1 MNILFLHIMNYI
13 DLFAGAGGLSEGF
26 TKAGFN
32 PIAHVESDKAACFTL
47 MTRLAYYYLSSKN
60 QLDIYNSYLKG
71 EISRD
76 YLYGLLPES
85 ISKSVINKYISSD
98 NNIDI
103 FAQIDKLLGE
113 NEVDL
118 IIGGPPCQAYSN
130 IGRAALKH
138 VTDDPRKKLYIGY
151 GSFLSHYRPKLFVF
165 ENVPGLKS
173 SDEGIHYQNIKSYFK
188 ELGYVVDD
196 KLLNSLDFGVIQNR
210 KRLII
215 IGWREDINFNYPE
228 FEIEENDEYKKIIQ
242 KVVQTCFETEK
253 LMNTNLYLNV
263 ILTNPETIRATNK
276 HYREIDK
283 ETDVLSF
290 PMFQKEEL
298 DKLVEE
304 SQTKK
309 EIVEDVLG
317 DIMISI
323 PRVIEQAN
331 EYGHSVERE
340 LAYMVVHGFYHVM
353 GYDHIKEEDKAIM
366 RPKEEYVLSKLNI
379 TR

>member
-1 MNILFLHIMNYI
+1 
-13 DLFAGAGGLSEGF
+13 
-26 TKAGFN
+26 
-32 PIAHVESDKAACFTL
+32 
-47 MTRLAYYYLSSKN
+47 
-60 QLDIYNSYLKG
+60 
-71 EISRD
+71 
-76 YLYGLLPES
+76 
-85 ISKSVINKYISSD
+85 
-98 NNIDI
+98 
-103 FAQIDKLLGE
+103 
-113 NEVDL
+113 
-118 IIGGPPCQAYSN
+118 
-130 IGRAALKH
+130 
-138 VTDDPRKKLYIGY
+138 
-151 GSFLSHYRPKLFVF
+151 
-165 ENVPGLKS
+165 
-173 SDEGIHYQNIKSYFK
+173 
-188 ELGYVVDD
+188 
-196 KLLNSLDFGVIQNR
+196 
-210 KRLII
+210 
-215 IGWREDINFNYPE
+215 
-228 FEIEENDEYKKIIQ
+228 
-242 KVVQTCFETEK
+242 
-253 LMNTNLYLNV
+253 MNTNLYLNV

-353 GYDHIKEEDKAIM
+353 GYDHIKEEDKVIM